1 MTAIRA
7 TANTILSAFLLLA
20 VGPLSAAQQ
29 RRPFEMVKVA
39 DGVYAFIDHDATRE
53 FVFGNSV
60 AVITDDGVL
69 VFDSNQLPSL
79 ARRVLGEVRRLT
91 DKPVRY
97 VVNSHWHWD
106 HTMGNQVYRDAFP
119 QAEIIAHAEARRE
132 GDVETPRMLN
142 SVADH
147 TEFLKILKLLR
158 SGGKHGD
165 GTQLTGHEK
174 VRLAQLINDVET
186 YYPEFKTARYL
197 SPTLTFDSSLTLHLG
212 KREIQLLHGGRG
224 NTAGDVV
231 AYLPQE
237 KILLTGD
244 LLVHPVP
251 YSFGSFPQEWA
262 QTLERLSRL
271 DASVIVP
278 GHGPVQRDKKYL
290 MLVKELLES
299 AVGQV
304 RESVRRGLSLEETRK
319 AINLDTFRSRFAGDD
334 PELNHAFVHYFIL
347 PASERIYQ
355 QAKGET
361 GKQ

>member
-1 MTAIRA
+1 
-7 TANTILSAFLLLA
+7 
-20 VGPLSAAQQ
+20 
-29 RRPFEMVKVA
+29 MVKVA
-39 DGVYAFIDHDATRE
+39 DGVFAFIDHDATRE

-60 AVITDDGVL
+60 VVIGDDGVL

-79 ARRVLGEVRRLT
+79 ARRVLGEIRRLT

-119 QAEIIAHAEARRE
+119 QVEIIAHAETRRE
-132 GDVETPRMLN
+132 GDQETPRMLA
-142 SVADH
+142 SVADYMG
-147 TEFLKILKLLR
+147 FLKRLKDFLN
-158 SGGKHGD
+158 GGKHKD
-165 GTQLTGHEK
+165 GSELTGHEK
-174 VRLAQLINDVET
+174 VRLAQLISDVET
-186 YYPEFKTARYL
+186 YYHEFKTARYL
-197 SPTLTFDSSLTLHLG
+197 SPTVTFEDSLTLHLG
-212 KREIQLLHGGRG
+212 KREVQLLHPGRG

-251 YSFGSFPQEWA
+251 YSFGSFLPEWA

-271 DASVIVP
+271 DAAVIVP

-290 MLVKELLES
+290 LLVIGLLES
-299 AVGQV
+299 VVEQV

-319 AINLDTFRSRFAGDD
+319 AISLDSFRSRFAGED

-347 PASERIYQ
+347 PATERVYQ
-355 QAKGET
+355 QVNVSST
-361 GKQ
+361 